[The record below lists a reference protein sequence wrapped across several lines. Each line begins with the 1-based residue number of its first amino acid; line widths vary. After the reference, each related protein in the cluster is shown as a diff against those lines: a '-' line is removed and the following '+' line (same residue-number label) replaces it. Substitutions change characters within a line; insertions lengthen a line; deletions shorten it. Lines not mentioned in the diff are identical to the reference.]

1 MLRRRLSCISLL
13 LILALANS
21 LAAQTARRP
30 MKLDD
35 MTRFR
40 NVNDPQISPDGQ
52 WVAYVVGTTDART
65 TSRAHTSGW

>member
-1 MLRRRLSCISLL
+1 MLRRRLSSISLL

-40 NVNDPQISPDGQ
+40 NVSDPQISPDGQ
-52 WVAYVVGTTDART
+52 WVA
-65 TSRAHTSGW
+65 